1 MRGKATKR
9 LLSGNEAI
17 ALGAWEAGIRYAAAY
32 PGTPSTEILPALAQY
47 AGVLAEWATNEKVAL
62 DSAIGASFAGARALA
77 AMKHV
82 GVNVASDSL
91 MSLSYT
97 GVGAGLVLVSADDP
111 GAFSSQNEQ
120 DNRHY
125 ARFGKFPCLE
135 PADSQEAK
143 DYVHLAF
150 ELSERFDTPVMLRS
164 TTRLSHSKSAV
175 EVSVPTEARE
185 PSPLPP
191 FERKPHKYVMIP
203 AHARMRHPEIEARL
217 QALTEY
223 AETGP
228 LNCIEWGNKRIGI
241 ISNGVAYQYAR
252 EVFAGFSF
260 LKLGMT
266 YPLPKRT
273 ILKFTAEVDTLVIV
287 EELDPFIEEQVRAL
301 DLKGSG
307 TIVGKEFFPL
317 TGELTLARVREGA
330 LKAGLPIPEQ
340 SQASRPS
347 ARDGS
352 HEEPPTPK
360 SETLNVALPVRPP
373 ALCPGCPHRS
383 VYFNLRKLNMLVA
396 GDIGCYAI
404 GVLPPFEEMDMLI
417 SMGASIGMA
426 HGARQAG
433 CPDKIVATIGD
444 STFFHT
450 GLPELASTVYNRGQV
465 CTMILDNG
473 TTAMTG
479 GQDNPATGVTLQ
491 GETTQRIDIESVA
504 RAMGVEDV
512 WTVDALDVKEVEQAI
527 REATAINDRPT
538 VIVVNGACV
547 FTPQF
552 RRRPAVV
559 IDPQIC
565 NGCGFCFRVGCPA
578 ILKSDETDE
587 KTERPKAQIDPLLC
601 TGCTVCLQVCPRK
614 AIHQTQE
621 EET

>member
-1 MRGKATKR
+1 MKR

-17 ALGAWEAGIRYAAAY
+17 ALGAWEAGVRYAAAY

-47 AGVLAEWATNEKVAL
+47 AGVRAEWASNEKVAL
-62 DSAIGASFAGARALA
+62 DAAIGASFAGGRALA
-77 AMKHV
+77 VMKHV

-91 MSLSYT
+91 MTLSYT

-120 DNRHY
+120 DNRHF

-143 DYVHLAF
+143 DFTRFAF
-150 ELSERFDTPVMLRS
+150 DLSERFDTVVMLRS
-164 TTRLSHSKSAV
+164 TTRLSHSKGAV
-175 EVSVPTEARE
+175 EVEMPAGPRE
-185 PSPLPP
+185 SGPLPP
-191 FERKPHKYVMIP
+191 FERQPRKYVMIP
-203 AHARMRHPEIEARL
+203 AHARLRHPEVEARV
-217 QALTEY
+217 QALAEY
-223 AETGP
+223 AEDCS
-228 LNCIEWGNKRIGI
+228 LNRVEWGDRRIGV

-252 EVFAGFSF
+252 EVLAGFSF

-266 YPLPKRT
+266 YPLP
-273 ILKFTAEVDTLVIV
+273 AEMIRNFAAGVETLVVV

-301 DLKGSG
+301 GLEV
-307 TIVGKEFFPL
+307 IGKEFLPA
-317 TGELTLARVREGA
+317 TGELTLARVRAGA
-330 LKAGLPIPEQ
+330 LKANLPIQ
-340 SQASRPS
+340 SPAPGPQPLAPTIPI
-347 ARDGS
+347 
-352 HEEPPTPK
+352 PP
-360 SETLNVALPVRPP
+360 RPP

-383 VYFNLRKLNMLVA
+383 VYFNLRKLKLLVA

-404 GVLPPFEEMDMLI
+404 GVLPPFEKMDMLI

-450 GLPELASTVYNRGQV
+450 GLPELANIIYNRGAA

-479 GQDNPATGVTLQ
+479 GQENPATGLTLQ
-491 GETTQRIDIESVA
+491 GETTQAIDIESVV
-504 RAMGVEDV
+504 RAMGVEYLWV
-512 WTVDALDVKEVEQAI
+512 VDALDVKAVEQAI
-527 REATAINDRPT
+527 KEATAIEHQPT
-538 VIVVNGACV
+538 VIIVNGDCV

-552 RRRPAVV
+552 QRRPVV
-559 IDPQIC
+559 TVDPEAC

-578 ILKSDETDE
+578 ILKSDEVDA
-587 KTERPKAQIDPLLC
+587 KTKRPKAEINPLLC
-601 TGCTVCLQVCPRK
+601 TGCTVCLQVCPRE
-614 AIHQTQE
+614 AMYQTQG